1 MTTRPTDQ
9 ELMLYA
15 DGELDDER
23 LAELETL
30 LAGDETAQR
39 KLWGLRMTGDLVR
52 EAASELTTADSIAD
66 AVMMK
71 IGADSQSNGARSV
84 QDSRSS
90 KQAEVIPIGE
100 RRPAALGKVASKR
113 AANDSSRSIWTLTAV
128 AVAAAAGMMI
138 WGRMAGE
145 PILEGPRA
153 QSTTSA
159 VEPAVPA
166 EAPRPLAAEASSP
179 TPDGE
184 LEMGV
189 EVAAVDFGART
200 GTIFYVSGDQGASSP
215 TTTVVWLADDVA
227 GGE

>member
-15 DGELDDER
+15 DGELGDER
-23 LAELETL
+23 LAEVETH

-39 KLWGLRMTGDLVR
+39 KLWGLRVTGDLVR
-52 EAASELTTADSIAD
+52 EAASELSTADSIAD

-71 IGADSQSNGARSV
+71 IGADSKSNGARSV
-84 QDSRSS
+84 QGSRSS

-100 RRPAALGKVASKR
+100 RRPAALGKVAAKR

-128 AVAAAAGMMI
+128 AAAAAAGMMI

-145 PILEGPRA
+145 PTIEGPRA

-166 EAPRPLAAEASSP
+166 EAPRPLAAEAP

>member
-1 MTTRPTDQ
+1 
-9 ELMLYA
+9 MLYA
-15 DGELDDER
+15 DGELGDER
-23 LAELETL
+23 RAEVETHL
-30 LAGDETAQR
+30 TGDETARR

-52 EAASELTTADSIAD
+52 EAASELSTADSIAD

-71 IGADSQSNGARSV
+71 IGADSKSNGAHST

-100 RRPAALGKVASKR
+100 RRPAALGKVAAKR
-113 AANDSSRSIWTLTAV
+113 PANDSSRSIWALTAV

-138 WGRMAGE
+138 WGRMEAG
-145 PILEGPRA
+145 PTLEGPRA
-153 QSTTSA
+153 QTTTSA
-159 VEPAVPA
+159 VESAAPV
-166 EAPRPLAAEASSP
+166 EAPKPLAAEVPSP

-200 GTIFYVSGDQGASSP
+200 GTIFYVAGDQGASSP